1 MPRDGDDNL
10 VGNEVSPALELAI
23 LRLWAAAMHMERSF
37 SRQEIE
43 ALPELS
49 RAIAA
54 AHLLPAAI
62 GWDDVLS
69 EQLING

>member
-1 MPRDGDDNL
+1 MPRDGEDALSEKL
-10 VGNEVSPALELAI
+10 VTPALELAI

-49 RAIAA
+49 RTISA
-54 AHLLPAAI
+54 AHLLPRAI
-62 GWDDVLS
+62 GWEDVLP
-69 EQLING
+69 EHLAQF

>member
-1 MPRDGDDNL
+1 MPRDGEDAL
-10 VGNEVSPALELAI
+10 SEKLVSPALELAI

-54 AHLLPAAI
+54 AHLLPGAI
-62 GWDDVLS
+62 GWDDVLPEHLS
-69 EQLING
+69 GM